1 MNIDSAVNIEDLRR
15 LAGRHSP
22 RAVFDYVEGGVED
35 EIGMARNRAAFDAVR
50 LVPRYLVDVS
60 QRSMKTALF
69 GREYAMPLGVAPMGL
84 SGISRP
90 GTDIALASAAAQAGI
105 PFTLS
110 NVSNDP
116 MDEVVRAGNGNVFFQ
131 LYGSRNRGLMHG
143 SVARAADLGVPVL
156 MVTVDVPVHPNR
168 ERNARSGFG
177 AAVKLKLPYVLEA
190 ARHPRWILEYLR
202 NGGVPKFTNL
212 LSAQDTASLSAVEIA
227 KTSGEQLAD
236 TTQVWRDFED
246 IRRRW
251 PGKLVIK
258 GVMHPD
264 DARRAVELGADGV
277 LVSNHGGRQ
286 LDLAPS
292 SLEVLPAIRAAV
304 GPSVTVLFDSG
315 IRRGSH
321 VVIAMCLGADFVFA
335 GRAMLYGA
343 IAGRQAGA
351 ARAMALLKREIDLQM
366 GQMGC
371 ASPKDFGPHW
381 LLGPGGWRADGSHTA
396 G

>member
-1 MNIDSAVNIEDLRR
+1 MNIENAVNIDDLRD
-15 LAGRHSP
+15 LARRHVP

-35 EIGMARNRAAFDAVR
+35 EIGMSRNRAALEAVR
-50 LVPRYLVDVS
+50 LVPRYLLDTSARS
-60 QRSMKTALF
+60 QKTTLF
-69 GREYAMPLGVAPMGL
+69 GREYEMPLGIAPMGL

-90 GTDIALASAAAQAGI
+90 GTDLALATAAGQAGI

-110 NVSNDP
+110 NVSNDSL
-116 MDEVVRAGNGNVFFQ
+116 DKVVAAGKGNVFFQ
-131 LYGSRNRGLMHG
+131 LYPTRDRALMHG
-143 SVARAADLGVPVL
+143 TIARAADLGVPVL

-168 ERNARSGFG
+168 ERNMRSGFG
-177 AAVKLKLPYVLEA
+177 SALRLKLPYVLEA
-190 ARHPRWILEYLR
+190 ARHPRWIIEYLT
-202 NGGVPKFTNL
+202 NGGVPRFMNL
-212 LSAQDTASLSAVEIA
+212 LSAEVTAASSAMQIA
-227 KTSGEQLAD
+227 AAAGGQLAD
-236 TTQVWRDFED
+236 TTQTWRDFEEV
-246 IRRRW
+246 RRRW

-292 SLEVLPAIRAAV
+292 ALEVLPAIRAAL
-304 GPSVTVLFDSG
+304 PASVAVMFDSG

-321 VVIAMCLGADFVFA
+321 VVAAMCLGADFVFA

-343 IAGRQAGA
+343 IAGREQGA
-351 ARAMALLKREIDLQM
+351 ARAIAILKREIDLQM

-371 ASPKDFGPHW
+371 ASTKDLGAHW
-381 LLGPGGWRADGSHTA
+381 LL
-396 G
+396 

>member
-1 MNIDSAVNIEDLRR
+1 MDIEDAVNIEDLRR
-15 LAGRHSP
+15 LARRHTP

-35 EIGMARNRAAFDAVR
+35 EIGMARNLAALDAVR
-50 LVPRYLVDVS
+50 LVPRYLTDTSGRS
-60 QRSMKTALF
+60 QKRTLF

-90 GTDIALASAAAQAGI
+90 GTDLALASAAGRAGI

-110 NVSNDP
+110 NVSNEPLDK
-116 MDEVVRAGNGNVFFQ
+116 VVAAGNGHVFFQ
-131 LYGSRNRGLMHG
+131 LYPTRDRSVMHNT
-143 SVARAADLGVPVL
+143 VARAADLGVPVL

-177 AAVKLKLPYVLEA
+177 AAIKLKLPYILEA
-190 ARHPRWILEYLR
+190 ARHPRWIVEYLT
-202 NGGVPKFTNL
+202 NGGVPKFMNL
-212 LSAQDTASLSAVEIA
+212 LSAEATASSSAREIA
-227 KTSGEQLAD
+227 RASGEQLAD
-236 TTQVWRDFED
+236 TTQTWRDFEE

-251 PGKLVIK
+251 PGKLAIK

-277 LVSNHGGRQ
+277 VVSNHGGRQ

-292 SLEVLPAIRAAV
+292 PLDVLPAIRAAL
-304 GPSVTVLFDSG
+304 PASVAVMFDSG

-321 VVIAMCLGADFVFA
+321 VVAAMCLGADFVFA

-343 IAGRQAGA
+343 IAGREHGA
-351 ARAMALLKREIDLQM
+351 TRAITILKREIDLQM

-371 ASPKDFGPHW
+371 ASTADFGPHW
-381 LLGPGGWRADGSHTA
+381 LL
-396 G
+396 

>member
-1 MNIDSAVNIEDLRR
+1 MNFENAVNIEDLRHCAR
-15 LAGRHSP
+15 RHVP
-22 RAVFDYVEGGVED
+22 RAVLGYVEGGVED
-35 EIGMARNRAAFDAVR
+35 GIGMARNRAAFDAVR
-50 LVPRYLVDVS
+50 LVPRYLMDTS
-60 QRSMKTALF
+60 RRTQTSMLF
-69 GREYAMPLGVAPMGL
+69 GREYAMPLGVSPMGL

-90 GTDIALASAAAQAGI
+90 GTDLALATAAGKAGI

-116 MDEVVRAGNGNVFFQ
+116 LDKVVAAGNGNVFFQ
-131 LYGSRNRGLMHG
+131 LYPCLDRALMYATM
-143 SVARAADLGVPVL
+143 ARAANLGVQVL

-168 ERNARSGFG
+168 EHNTRSGFG
-177 AAVKLKLPYVLEA
+177 SSLRLKLPYVLEA
-190 ARHPRWILEYLR
+190 ALHPRWIIEYLAH
-202 NGGVPKFTNL
+202 GGVPKFRNL
-212 LSAQDTASLSAVEIA
+212 LSAETTAASSAREIA
-227 KTSGEQLAD
+227 IASTAQLAD
-236 TTQVWRDFED
+236 ASQTWNDFEE

-264 DARRAVELGADGV
+264 DARRAVALGADGV

-292 SLEVLPAIRAAV
+292 PLEVLPAIRAALP
-304 GPSVTVLFDSG
+304 PSIAVMFDSG

-321 VVIAMCLGADFVFA
+321 VVAAMCLGADFVFA

-343 IAGRQAGA
+343 IAGREQGA
-351 ARAMALLKREIDLQM
+351 ARSIAILKREIDLQM

-371 ASPKDFGPHW
+371 ASTDDLGAKW
-381 LLGPGGWRADGSHTA
+381 LL
-396 G
+396 

>member
-1 MNIDSAVNIEDLRR
+1 MDIEDAVNIEDLRR
-15 LAGRHSP
+15 LARRHTP

-35 EIGMARNRAAFDAVR
+35 EIGMARNLAALDAVR
-50 LVPRYLVDVS
+50 LVPRYLTDTSGRS
-60 QRSMKTALF
+60 QKRTLF

-90 GTDIALASAAAQAGI
+90 GTDLALASAAGRAGI

-110 NVSNDP
+110 NVSNEPLDK
-116 MDEVVRAGNGNVFFQ
+116 VVAAGNGHVFFQ
-131 LYGSRNRGLMHG
+131 LYPTRDRSVMHNT
-143 SVARAADLGVPVL
+143 VARAADLGVPVL

-190 ARHPRWILEYLR
+190 ARHPRWIVEYLA
-202 NGGVPKFTNL
+202 NGGVPKFMNL
-212 LSAQDTASLSAVEIA
+212 LSAEATASSSAREIA
-227 KTSGEQLAD
+227 RASGEQLAD
-236 TTQVWRDFED
+236 NTQTWRDFEE

-251 PGKLVIK
+251 PGKLAIK

-277 LVSNHGGRQ
+277 VVSNHGGRQ

-292 SLEVLPAIRAAV
+292 PLDVLPAIRAAL
-304 GPSVTVLFDSG
+304 PASVAVMFDSG

-321 VVIAMCLGADFVFA
+321 VVAAMCLGADFVFA

-343 IAGRQAGA
+343 IAGREQGA
-351 ARAMALLKREIDLQM
+351 ARAIAILKREIDLQM

-371 ASPKDFGPHW
+371 ASTADLGPHW
-381 LLGPGGWRADGSHTA
+381 LL
-396 G
+396 

>member
-1 MNIDSAVNIEDLRR
+1 MRIDNAVNIEDLRR
-15 LAGRHSP
+15 LARRHSP

-35 EIGMARNRAAFDAVR
+35 EIGMDRNRAAFDAVR
-50 LVPRYLVDVS
+50 IVPRYLVDVS
-60 QRSMKTALF
+60 QRSQKTTLF

-90 GTDIALASAAAQAGI
+90 GTDLALASAAGQAGI

-116 MDEVVRAGNGNVFFQ
+116 MDQVVRAGNGQVFFQ
-131 LYGSRNRGLMHG
+131 LYGTRNRGLMHG

-177 AAVKLKLPYVLEA
+177 AAVKLKLPYLLEA
-190 ARHPRWILEYLR
+190 ARHPRWILEYLA
-202 NGGVPKFTNL
+202 NGGVPKFMNL
-212 LSAQDTASLSAVEIA
+212 LSAQDTAASSAIEVA
-227 KTSGEQLAD
+227 RTSGEQMGD

-292 SLEVLPAIRAAV
+292 PLEVLPAIRAALD
-304 GPSVTVLFDSG
+304 PSIAVLFDSG
-315 IRRGSH
+315 VRRGSH
-321 VVIAMCLGADFVFA
+321 VVAAMCLGADFVFA

-343 IAGRQAGA
+343 IAAREAGA
-351 ARAMALLKREIDLQM
+351 ARAIALLKREIDLQM

-371 ASPKDFGPHW
+371 AGTDEFGPQW
-381 LLGPGGWRADGSHTA
+381 LLPRAG
-396 G
+396 

>member
-1 MNIDSAVNIEDLRR
+1 MTLEAAVNIEDLRR
-15 LAGRHSP
+15 RARRHAP
-22 RAVFDYVEGGVED
+22 RAVFDYVDGGVED
-35 EIGMARNRAAFDAVR
+35 EIGMARNRAALDAVR
-50 LVPRYLVDVS
+50 LVPRYLVDTS
-60 QRSMKTALF
+60 RRTQTTHLF

-90 GTDIALASAAAQAGI
+90 GTDLALASAAAAAGI

-110 NVSNDP
+110 NVSTDP
-116 MDEVVRAGNGNVFFQ
+116 LDKVVAAGNGNVFFQ
-131 LYGSRNRGLMHG
+131 LYPSRERALMHATM
-143 SVARAADLGVPVL
+143 ARAADLGVPVL

-177 AAVKLKLPYVLEA
+177 AALKLKLPYILEA
-190 ARHPRWILEYLR
+190 ARHPRWLIEYLAY
-202 NGGVPKFTNL
+202 GGVPKFSNL
-212 LSAQDTASLSAVEIA
+212 LSAETTAASSAREIA
-227 KTSGEQLAD
+227 LASGAQLAD
-236 TTQVWRDFED
+236 TTQTWHDFEE

-264 DARRAVELGADGV
+264 DASRAMELGADGV

-292 SLEVLPAIRAAV
+292 PLEVLPAIRAALPASIV
-304 GPSVTVLFDSG
+304 VMLDSG

-321 VVIAMCLGADFVFA
+321 VVAAMCLGADFVFA

-343 IAGRQAGA
+343 IAGRAAGA
-351 ARAMALLKREIDLQM
+351 ARSMAIFKREIDLQM

-371 ASPKDFGPHW
+371 ATTDD
-381 LLGPGGWRADGSHTA
+381 LGPQWLR
-396 G
+396 